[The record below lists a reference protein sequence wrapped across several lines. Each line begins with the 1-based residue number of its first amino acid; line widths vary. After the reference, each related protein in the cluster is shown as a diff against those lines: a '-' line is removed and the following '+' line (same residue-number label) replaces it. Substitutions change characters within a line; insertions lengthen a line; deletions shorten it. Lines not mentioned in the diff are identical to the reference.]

1 MRTLAIGLYV
11 MFVLTVKAHVYGV
24 DLNILTNLIRYYE
37 NDGSCSDMKPLIL
50 YNMKKCFKFIHS
62 VQYWPC

>member
-11 MFVLTVKAHVYGV
+11 MFILTVKAHVNRA

-37 NDGSCSDMKPLIL
+37 NDGRCRDMKPHIL
-50 YNMKKCFKFIHS
+50 YNMKNCFKFIHS
-62 VQYWPC
+62 VQYRIC